1 MAACNYL
8 PLAVNIQANSC
19 FSIILK
25 QWDDIKKKDDLTHLF
40 WLARIK
46 IFLGKSH
53 MCVALRWTEKDIQS
67 FSSQSKNALYPF
79 IV

>member
-1 MAACNYL
+1 M
-8 PLAVNIQANSC
+8 
-19 FSIILK
+19 IL
-25 QWDDIKKKDDLTHLF
+25 KKKDDLTHLF

-67 FSSQSKNALYPF
+67 LSSQSKNALYPF